1 MSTIFVITFY
11 GVIIL
16 LITASAFAGVAVGR
30 WWENRKEQR
39 NK

>member
-1 MSTIFVITFY
+1 MSTTFVITFY

-16 LITASAFAGVAVGR
+16 LITASAFAGVSVGR
-30 WWENRKEQR
+30 WVARRKEQR